1 MDRRYFITSSSIIG
15 FTVAVVPS
23 LIFAAN
29 KTNEAITHRSEEF
42 IEYSSE
48 MVNKFHDYSLGGI
61 LPAMLPLA
69 IYACTEEL
77 IYLILF
83 LFLLITSGIIIF

>member
-1 MDRRYFITSSSIIG
+1 MDRRYFITSSSAVG
-15 FTVAVVPS
+15 FTMAAVPS
-23 LIFAAN
+23 FIFAAN
-29 KTNEAITHRSEEF
+29 KTHDAITYKSREF

-83 LFLLITSGIIIF
+83 LFILITSGVIIF